1 MPLLFKARLLSKPGG
16 RAVDVREFRYQGV
29 ETPAV
34 AQAAAAGAD
43 GGPLPTGTQPLW
55 PIDVEPPS
63 DAEPKA
69 AAGPTEEDIQA
80 REQRAWQKGFE
91 EALAQGKENLEKALA
106 ADRAEVVGALQEFA
120 QGREAYYQRLEAE
133 VVQLV
138 LSITR
143 KVLHR
148 EAQVD
153 PMLLTGVVRVA
164 LEKIA
169 NGTVVKVRVPPVQ
182 ADSWRAA
189 IRKMPARDLMI
200 EVVADDTLSGPRCV
214 IVTEMGTT
222 DVSLNSQLAEIERGF
237 LDLLKD
243 RPGNMPDKPGFHL

>member
-1 MPLLFKARLLSKPGG
+1 M
-16 RAVDVREFRYQGV
+16 REFRYQGV
-29 ETPAV
+29 EIPGA
-34 AQAAAAGAD
+34 AQAAGTAGI
-43 GGPLPTGTQPLW
+43 GGSNLPPGTLPLW
-55 PIDVEPPS
+55 SIDLDPS
-63 DAEPKA
+63 ASPESGA
-69 AAGPTEEDIQA
+69 ASGPTEEEIQA
-80 REQRAWQKGFE
+80 LEQQARQKGFE
-91 EALAQGKENLEKALA
+91 EASAQGRENLEKALA
-106 ADRAEVVGALQEFA
+106 ADRAEVAGALCEFA
-120 QGREAYYQRLEAE
+120 NGREAYYQRLEGE

-169 NGTVVKVRVPPVQ
+169 NGTAVKVRVPPIQ

-189 IRKMPARDLMI
+189 IRKMPARDLTI
-200 EVVADDTLSGPRCV
+200 EVVADESLNGPRCV

-222 DVSLNSQLAEIERGF
+222 DVSLDSQLAEIERGF

-243 RPGNMPDKPGFHL
+243 RPGSAPDKPAFHL

>member
-1 MPLLFKARLLSKPGG
+1 MPLLSKARLLPGPHE
-16 RAVDVREFRYQGV
+16 RAADIREFRYQGV
-29 ETPAV
+29 EILGTPQAEEMPLSSG
-34 AQAAAAGAD
+34 AQPLWTLDPDPSDEAAAGAAN
-43 GGPLPTGTQPLW
+43 GP
-55 PIDVEPPS
+55 S
-63 DAEPKA
+63 
-69 AAGPTEEDIQA
+69 EEEIRA
-80 REQRAWQKGFE
+80 REQQAWQNGFDA
-91 EALAQGKENLEKALA
+91 ALAQSRDNVDQAVA

-120 QGREAYYQRLEAE
+120 QGRESYYHRLEGE

-153 PMLLTGVVRVA
+153 PMLLRGVVRVA

-169 NGTVVKVRVPPVQ
+169 NGTKVKVRVPAVQ

-189 IRKMPARDLMI
+189 IRKFAARDLAV
-200 EVVADDTLSGPRCV
+200 EVVADDSLSGPRCV
-214 IVTEMGTT
+214 IVTELGAT
-222 DVSLNSQLAEIERGF
+222 DVSLDAQLAEIERGF

-243 RPGNMPDKPGFHL
+243 RPGLSSDQSGFHL

>member
-1 MPLLFKARLLSKPGG
+1 MPLLSKARLLHGVRG
-16 RAVDVREFRYQGV
+16 RAAEVREFRYQGV
-29 ETPAV
+29 EIL
-34 AQAAAAGAD
+34 GAPQTEEN
-43 GGPLPTGTQPLW
+43 PLPSGVQPLW
-55 PIDVEPPS
+55 TIDPDPS
-63 DAEPKA
+63 NEAGNA
-69 AAGPTEEDIQA
+69 ARGPTEEEIQA
-80 REQRAWQKGFE
+80 REQQAWQKGFE
-91 EALAQGKENLEKALA
+91 AALAQGRENIEKALA
-106 ADRAEVVGALQEFA
+106 ADRAEVVGALKEFA
-120 QGREAYYQRLEAE
+120 QGRDSYYRRLEGE

-169 NGTVVKVRVPPVQ
+169 NGTKVKVRVPPVQ

-189 IRKMPARDLMI
+189 IRKFAARDLAI
-200 EVVADDTLSGPRCV
+200 EVVADDSLSGPRCV
-214 IVTEMGTT
+214 IVTEMGAT
-222 DVSLNSQLAEIERGF
+222 DVSLDAQLAEIERGF

-243 RPGNMPDKPGFHL
+243 RPGNAPDKPDFHL